1 MCCPDSAIDL
11 NKPFITIV
19 TPSYNRA
26 SLLPRLYESL
36 KMQTCYDF
44 VWLVIDDGSTDNTKE
59 VLRQIERGN
68 PPFEVQYE
76 YKENGGKH
84 TALNL
89 AIEKVETELF
99 FIVDS
104 DDRLTA
110 DAIETIR
117 KDWAEINNSKVAEHL
132 VRNVCGISYLR
143 GYSYDKVVGEKFSG
157 DHIISD
163 FIKERYNKGTEGDKA
178 EVVATKCLKGFR
190 FPEYKGERFI
200 SESVLWIWL
209 AERYDMLFVNKI
221 IYIAEYQEGGLSAT
235 GRKLRFQCPH
245 LMAYGSLI
253 TMTKRFSLK
262 IRIKETLLYIV
273 YSLFGH
279 FGWRKIFNCR
289 YKTLVTLCAIP
300 GWLLYRLWKRK
311 YKVD

>member
-1 MCCPDSAIDL
+1 MCCLDSAIDL
-11 NKPFITIV
+11 NNSFLTVV
-19 TPSYNRA
+19 TPTYNRA
-26 SLLPRLYESL
+26 NLLPRLYESL
-36 KMQTCYDF
+36 KDQTCHDF
-44 VWLVIDDGSTDNTKE
+44 VWLVIDDGSTDNTREAIRKIKDDGPDF
-59 VLRQIERGN
+59 V
-68 PPFEVQYE
+68 VQYE

-89 AIEKVETELF
+89 AIEKVKTELF

-104 DDRLTA
+104 DDRLTTN
-110 DAIETIR
+110 AIETI
-117 KDWAEINNSKVAEHL
+117 KHDWTQLSERQVTKCSAREI
-132 VRNVCGISYLR
+132 CGISYLR
-143 GYSYDKVVGEKFSG
+143 GYSKDEIIGERFS
-157 DHIISD
+157 DDNLISD
-163 FIKERYNKGTEGDKA
+163 FIEERYNKGTEGDKA
-178 EVVATKCLKGFR
+178 EVVATKCLRGFR

-279 FGWRKIFNCR
+279 FGWKKIFSCK
-289 YKTLVTLCAIP
+289 YKGLVSICAVP
-300 GWLLYRLWKRK
+300 GWMLYRLWKWK
-311 YKVD
+311 YKM